1 MSELDTAL
9 APVNDIRP
17 GAVPGWVDT
26 LFYGLAIYIALGA
39 AAMLTGLG
47 GPTITHYVGLLAD
60 TPANVANLVIA
71 AAAAHH
77 TRRGKQRTAW
87 VWVSIA
93 LGLYCIGSIIAQA
106 SWLHGRDPFPGP
118 ADIFFTAFYPALL
131 LASLYMIRAAA
142 VRVPWVQLF
151 LDATIFV
158 VGFGAFFWFLV
169 IRPAASDTEVDF
181 LKHALSQA
189 YAAMDCLLLLMLGV
203 LLMTGARSPGGRRVP
218 LLLVSGFTT
227 MFLGDILWSLAKVG
241 GYYLPGGIQDV
252 LYLACYLPLAAAGRE
267 QMREIAPAV
276 SASTT
281 SITLARSL
289 PYAAMLAAF
298 LLLVYFTR
306 GDIGGPATVMT
317 MIVFTLTLLL
327 MARQSVVLRG
337 DALTRERHAARMVED
352 RYASLIANASDV
364 IMIAA
369 ADGTL
374 RFASP
379 ASEYTFGLKPEDAAG
394 KNLHRFVGRRGRRAP
409 EIIPCGS
416 RRYASRHRWTGAA
429 AHRKQHRIVR
439 TGDRRPKF
447 DQ

>member
-181 LKHALSQA
+181 LKTRAESGLRRDGLPAAAHA
-189 YAAMDCLLLLMLGV
+189 
-203 LLMTGARSPGGRRVP
+203 GRAP
-218 LLLVSGFTT
+218 DDWCEKSGR
-227 MFLGDILWSLAKVG
+227 
-241 GYYLPGGIQDV
+241 P
-252 LYLACYLPLAAAGRE
+252 ACAAAAGIRLHHN
-267 QMREIAPAV
+267 V
-276 SASTT
+276 S
-281 SITLARSL
+281 R
-289 PYAAMLAAF
+289 
-298 LLLVYFTR
+298 
-306 GDIGGPATVMT
+306 
-317 MIVFTLTLLL
+317 
-327 MARQSVVLRG
+327 
-337 DALTRERHAARMVED
+337 
-352 RYASLIANASDV
+352 
-364 IMIAA
+364 
-369 ADGTL
+369 
-374 RFASP
+374 
-379 ASEYTFGLKPEDAAG
+379 
-394 KNLHRFVGRRGRRAP
+394 
-409 EIIPCGS
+409 
-416 RRYASRHRWTGAA
+416 
-429 AHRKQHRIVR
+429 
-439 TGDRRPKF
+439 
-447 DQ
+447 